1 MSTFNNITLV
11 KKANFYFD
19 GHVTSR
25 TVTFAD
31 SSIKTLGIMMPGSY
45 EFNTAEAEIMEILA
59 GKLTVLLPGED
70 KWQEIVA
77 GQSFNVPANETFK
90 VQIHSVTDYCCSYFK

>member
-1 MSTFNNITLV
+1 MSTFDNITLV

-19 GHVTSR
+19 GQVTSR

-45 EFNTAEAEIMEILA
+45 EFNTVEAELMEILA

-70 KWQEIVA
+70 KWQAIVA
-77 GQSFNVPANETFK
+77 GQSFNVSANENFK
-90 VQIHSVTDYCCSYFK
+90 VNIDSVTDYCCSYLK